1 MKKLH
6 GLPAQLD
13 SYLRSAGR
21 WISKGHLTAEVEWK
35 HQRGKHTG
43 ARYLPETV
51 GRALRHLEEASNIA
65 VRESGISVE
74 YKWLPF
80 ELRGRYIP
88 SSARPDS
95 EKDTLFREQR
105 MEDLQDSLI

>member
-13 SYLRSAGR
+13 SYLRSASR
-21 WISKGHLTAEVEWK
+21 WMSKGHLTAEREWVHLK
-35 HQRGKHTG
+35 GKSKG

-51 GRALRHLEEASNIA
+51 GRALRSMEEQSIIA
-65 VRESGISVE
+65 VRDSGISVE

-80 ELRGRYIP
+80 EMRGRYIP
-88 SSARPDS
+88 SSARPDHA
-95 EKDTLFREQR
+95 KDKLFREQR